1 MAVTSSNY
9 LVLARKY
16 RPQTFDQIL
25 GQDHIVRALKN
36 AIQLKRI
43 AHAYLFV
50 GPRGTGKT
58 STARIMAMALNCA
71 DGPKID
77 FDPNDSHCREIAEG
91 RSLDVREIDGASNN
105 GVEQVRELRDDVR
118 YLPQNSRYKIYIIDE
133 VHMLTAAAFNALLK
147 TLEEPP
153 EHVKFIFATTEVQKV
168 LPTILSRCQR
178 FDLRRIPSELIA
190 HHLQWICEQEKIQ
203 AEPAALDALARF
215 AEGGMRDAQSALD
228 QLIAFCGK
236 TIKESDVLEVFG
248 LPPQSAVIALAE
260 NLLKGEA
267 EPAWRLIA
275 ELEQQGKD
283 LTRILNDCV
292 SHLRSLLIY
301 QRAPTLN
308 EKELN
313 DEQKKV
319 FEKQK
324 KLLSSAKLLRLV
336 EFLSNLEPKLR
347 YALTPK
353 IQLEV
358 AIASACE
365 IPSEIEIDHLIAQL
379 KNNNFSALPES
390 HLPLTTNS
398 ASTTPQAISLE
409 EAWKQVAQE
418 LTPLVRNSL
427 SITSSQDQ
435 LLIEA
440 PASTLSLLKG
450 SKQDQHLQARLNEL
464 TNKTIVVELKESVPA
479 LRPTSPAPQKILSP
493 EPQPQILTEEEFK
506 NDALI
511 KEALERFGARIIEI
525 KKGKTS

>member
-1 MAVTSSNY
+1 MATTSSNY

-16 RPQTFDQIL
+16 RPQTFDQVL

-71 DGPKID
+71 DEPNID
-77 FDPNDSHCREIAEG
+77 FDPNDPNCREIAEG

-105 GVEQVRELRDDVR
+105 GVEQVRELRDDVK
-118 YLPQNSRYKIYIIDE
+118 YLPQKSRYKIYIIDE

-190 HHLQWICEQEKIQ
+190 QHLKWICEQENIQ
-203 AEPAALDALARF
+203 AELAALEALARF

-236 TIKESDVLEVFG
+236 NIKETDVLEVFG
-248 LPPQSAVIALAE
+248 LPSQSAVIALAE
-260 NLLKGEA
+260 NLLKGDA
-267 EPAWRLIA
+267 ESAWRLIA

-283 LTRILNDCV
+283 LACILNDCIA
-292 SHLRSLLIY
+292 HLRSLLIY

-324 KLLSSAKLLRLV
+324 KLLSPAKLLRLV
-336 EFLSNLEPKLR
+336 EFLTDLEPKLR

-365 IPSEIEIDHLIAQL
+365 IPHEIEIDSLIAQL
-379 KNNNFSALPES
+379 QKNELPALPPFDQTIS
-390 HLPLTTNS
+390 S
-398 ASTTPQAISLE
+398 STSTSPQAFSLE
-409 EAWKQVAQE
+409 ETWQQVSQE

-427 SITSSQDQ
+427 SVSFGPNRLQ
-435 LLIEA
+435 IEA

-450 SKQDQHLQARLNEL
+450 SKQDQHLQVRFNEL
-464 TNKTIVVELKESVPA
+464 TGQSIAIDFKESAPA
-479 LRPTSPAPQKILSP
+479 SKPVSNGSQKISSLP
-493 EPQPQILTEEEFK
+493 PQPQILTEEEFK

-525 KKGKTS
+525 KKGKSS